1 MKLQN
6 PFTAICS
13 DADAAVLLA
22 LGRAPV
28 ELTAQQVYGL
38 AAGPSLSSVRR
49 SLDRLAQGGVIHERV
64 LGQARGYSLNQQHLL
79 ARPIQD
85 IAHATAELH
94 SRIAQCVEA
103 WPADVAGCVL
113 FGSAAR
119 SEMGD
124 SSDIDLLI
132 LVDNESAALKAE
144 SGVYE
149 LSRQVEAWTGAAA
162 NVVVW
167 TADQDHPGAIL
178 DNIVDE
184 GKTIYGDLQHVRGI
198 LRGIRDT
205 ASGQRKDRTG

>member
-49 SLDRLAQGGVIHERV
+49 SLERLARSGVVQERV

-79 ARPIQD
+79 AGPIQE
-85 IAHATAELH
+85 IAHATEELY
-94 SRIAQCVEA
+94 SRIAQSLDA
-103 WPADVAGCVL
+103 WPVSVAGCVL

-119 SEMGD
+119 GEMED

-132 LVDNESAALKAE
+132 LVDNESTAVQAE
-144 SGVYE
+144 SGAYE
-149 LSRQVEAWTGAAA
+149 LSRQVEAWTGVPA

-184 GKTIYGDLQHVRGI
+184 GKTIYGDPQHVRGI
-198 LRGIRDT
+198 LRGIRGT

>member
-13 DADAAVLLA
+13 DADAAVLLV

-28 ELTAQQVYGL
+28 ELTAHQVHRL
-38 AAGPSLSSVRR
+38 VAGPSLSSVRR
-49 SLDRLAQGGVIHERV
+49 SLERLARSGVVQERV

-79 ARPIQD
+79 AGPIQE
-85 IAHATAELH
+85 IAHATEELY
-94 SRIAQCVEA
+94 SRIAQSLDA
-103 WPADVAGCVL
+103 WPVSVAGCVL

-119 SEMGD
+119 GEMGD

-132 LVDNESAALKAE
+132 LVDNESAAVQAE

-149 LSRQVEAWTGAAA
+149 LSRQVEAWTGASA

-167 TADQDHPGAIL
+167 TADQEHPGAIL
-178 DNIVDE
+178 ENIVDE
-184 GKTIYGDLQHVRGI
+184 GKTIYGDPQHVRGI
-198 LRGIRDT
+198 LRGIG
-205 ASGQRKDRTG
+205 AYSPSV

>member
-13 DADAAVLLA
+13 DADSAVLLA

-28 ELTAQQVYGL
+28 ELTAQQVHGL

-49 SLDRLAQGGVIHERV
+49 SLERLAQGGVIHERV

-79 ARPIQD
+79 AGPIQD

-94 SRIAQCVEA
+94 SRIAQCVES
-103 WPADVAGCVL
+103 WPVAVAGCVL

-119 SEMGD
+119 GEMED

-132 LVDNESAALKAE
+132 LMDNASAALKAE

-149 LSRQVEAWTGAAA
+149 LSRQVEAWTGAPA

-167 TADQDHPGAIL
+167 TADQDCPGAIL
-178 DNIVDE
+178 DNIVGE
-184 GKTIYGDLQHVRGI
+184 GKTIYGDPQRVRGI
-198 LRGIRDT
+198 LRGIRGT

>member
-28 ELTAQQVYGL
+28 ELTAQQVHRL
-38 AAGPSLSSVRR
+38 VAGPSLSSVRR
-49 SLDRLAQGGVIHERV
+49 SLERLARSGVVQERV

-79 ARPIQD
+79 AGPIQE
-85 IAHATAELH
+85 IAHATEELY
-94 SRIAQCVEA
+94 SRIAQSLDA
-103 WPADVAGCVL
+103 WPTDVAGCVL

-119 SEMGD
+119 GEMED

-149 LSRQVEAWTGAAA
+149 LSRQVEAWTGASA

-167 TADQDHPGAIL
+167 TAGQDHPGAIL

-184 GKTIYGDLQHVRGI
+184 GKTIYGDPQQIRGI

>member
-28 ELTAQQVYGL
+28 ELTAQQVHGL

-49 SLDRLAQGGVIHERV
+49 SLERLAQGGVIHERV

-119 SEMGD
+119 GEMGD
-124 SSDIDLLI
+124 FSDIDLLI
-132 LVDNESAALKAE
+132 LVDSESAAVQVENGA
-144 SGVYE
+144 YE
-149 LSRQVEAWTGAAA
+149 LSRQVEAWTGVLA

-167 TADQDHPGAIL
+167 TRGQENPGAIL
-178 DNIVDE
+178 ENIAGE
-184 GKTIYGDLQHVRGI
+184 GKTIYGDPQAVRGI
-198 LRGIRDT
+198 LRGIHGT
-205 ASGQRKDRTG
+205 TSGQGEDRAS

>member
-13 DADAAVLLA
+13 DADSAVLLA

-28 ELTAQQVYGL
+28 ELTAQQVHGL

-49 SLDRLAQGGVIHERV
+49 SLERLAQGGVIHERV
-64 LGQARGYSLNQQHLL
+64 LGQSRGYSLNQQHLL
-79 ARPIQD
+79 AGPIQD

-94 SRIAQCVEA
+94 SRIAQGVES
-103 WPADVAGCVL
+103 WPVAVAGCVL

-119 SEMGD
+119 GEMED

-132 LVDNESAALKAE
+132 LMDNESAALKAE

-149 LSRQVEAWTGAAA
+149 LSRQVEAWTGAPA

-167 TADQDHPGAIL
+167 TADQDCPGAIL
-178 DNIVDE
+178 DNIVGE
-184 GKTIYGDLQHVRGI
+184 GKTIYGDPQRVRGI
-198 LRGIRDT
+198 LRGICGT

>member
-6 PFTAICS
+6 PFTAICC

-28 ELTAQQVYGL
+28 ELTAQQVFGL

-49 SLDRLAQGGVIHERV
+49 SLERLARGGVINERV

-85 IAHATAELH
+85 IAHATEELY
-94 SRIAQCVEA
+94 SRIAQSLDA
-103 WPADVAGCVL
+103 WPVSVAGCVL

-119 SEMGD
+119 GEMGD

-132 LVDNESAALKAE
+132 LVANESAAVQVE
-144 SGVYE
+144 NGVYE
-149 LSRQVEAWTGAAA
+149 LSQQVEAWTGVPA

-184 GKTIYGDLQHVRGI
+184 GKTIYGDPQHVRGI
-198 LRGIRDT
+198 LRGIRGT

>member
-49 SLDRLAQGGVIHERV
+49 SLERLARGGVIHERV
-64 LGQARGYSLNQQHLL
+64 LGQARGYSVNQQHLL
-79 ARPIQD
+79 ARPIQG

-94 SRIAQCVEA
+94 SRIAQCVES

-119 SEMGD
+119 GEMDD

-132 LVDNESAALKAE
+132 LVDNEAAALKAE

-149 LSRQVEAWTGAAA
+149 LSRQVEAWTGASA

-167 TADQDHPGAIL
+167 TRGQENPGAIV
-178 DNIVDE
+178 DNIAGE
-184 GKTIYGDLQHVRGI
+184 GKTIYGDPQEVRGI
-198 LRGIRDT
+198 LRGIGGYS
-205 ASGQRKDRTG
+205 ASA

>member
-38 AAGPSLSSVRR
+38 VAGPSLSSVRR
-49 SLDRLAQGGVIHERV
+49 SLERLARSGVVLERM

-79 ARPIQD
+79 AAPIRE
-85 IAHATAELH
+85 IAHATEELY
-94 SRIAQCVEA
+94 SRIAQSLDA
-103 WPADVAGCVL
+103 WPVSVSGCVL

-119 SEMGD
+119 GEMGD

-132 LVDNESAALKAE
+132 LVDSESAAVQAE
-144 SGVYE
+144 NGAYE
-149 LSRQVEAWTGAAA
+149 LSRQVEAWTGVPV

-167 TADQDHPGAIL
+167 TRGQENPGAIV
-178 DNIVDE
+178 DNIAGE
-184 GKTIYGDLQHVRGI
+184 GKTIYGDPQEVRGI
-198 LRGIRDT
+198 LRGIRGT
-205 ASGQRKDRTG
+205 TSGQGQDRAS

>member
-13 DADAAVLLA
+13 DADAAVLLS

-28 ELTAQQVYGL
+28 ELTAQQVHHL
-38 AAGPSLSSVRR
+38 VAGPSLSSVRR
-49 SLDRLAQGGVIHERV
+49 SLERLARSGVVLERM

-79 ARPIQD
+79 AAPIRE

-119 SEMGD
+119 DEMDD

-132 LVDNESAALKAE
+132 LVANESAAVQVE
-144 SGVYE
+144 NGVYE
-149 LSRQVEAWTGAAA
+149 LSQQVEAWTGVPA

-184 GKTIYGDLQHVRGI
+184 GKTIYGDPQHVRGI
-198 LRGIRDT
+198 LRGIRGT
-205 ASGQRKDRTG
+205 ASGQGEDRAS

>member
-28 ELTAQQVYGL
+28 ELTAQQVHRL
-38 AAGPSLSSVRR
+38 VAGPSLSSVRR
-49 SLDRLAQGGVIHERV
+49 SLEGLARSGVVQERV

-79 ARPIQD
+79 AGPIQE
-85 IAHATAELH
+85 IAHATTELYN
-94 SRIAQCVEA
+94 RIAQALDA
-103 WPADVAGCVL
+103 WPVSVAGCVL

-119 SEMGD
+119 GEMGD

-132 LVDNESAALKAE
+132 LVDSESAAVQVE
-144 SGVYE
+144 NGVYE
-149 LSRQVEAWTGAAA
+149 LSQQVEAWTGVPA

-167 TADQDHPGAIL
+167 TRGQENPGAIL
-178 DNIVDE
+178 ENIAGE
-184 GKTIYGDLQHVRGI
+184 GKTIYGDPQHVRGI
-198 LRGIRDT
+198 LRGIGDT

>member
-38 AAGPSLSSVRR
+38 ATGPSLSSVRR
-49 SLDRLAQGGVIHERV
+49 SLERLAQGGVIHERV
-64 LGQARGYSLNQQHLL
+64 LGQARGYSLNRQHLL
-79 ARPIQD
+79 AGPIQD

-94 SRIAQCVEA
+94 FRIAQCVEA
-103 WPADVAGCVL
+103 WTVGVAGCVL

-119 SEMGD
+119 GEMED

-132 LVDNESAALKAE
+132 LVDNESAAMKVE

-149 LSRQVEAWTGAAA
+149 LSRQVEAWTGASA

-167 TADQDHPGAIL
+167 TADQDNPGAIL

-184 GKTIYGDLQHVRGI
+184 GKTIYGDPQQVRGI
-198 LRGIRDT
+198 LRGIRGT
-205 ASGQRKDRTG
+205 TSG

>member
-79 ARPIQD
+79 AGPIQK
-85 IAHATAELH
+85 IAHATEELY
-94 SRIAQCVEA
+94 SRIAQSLDA
-103 WPADVAGCVL
+103 WPVSVAGCVL

-119 SEMGD
+119 GEMGD

-132 LVDNESAALKAE
+132 LVNGESAAVQAE
-144 SGVYE
+144 SGAYE
-149 LSRQVEAWTGAAA
+149 LSRQVEAWTGVPA

-167 TADQDHPGAIL
+167 TRGQENPGAIL
-178 DNIVDE
+178 ENIAGE
-184 GKTIYGDLQHVRGI
+184 GKTIYGDPQEVRGI
-198 LRGIRDT
+198 LRGIGGT
-205 ASGQRKDRTG
+205 TSGQGKDRAS